1 MAIFRCNK
9 CAHLQECADTQVGST
24 VLCPRCGHPG
34 QAYQTLFFVGRL
46 LDKYFEARREVIRL
60 TPSTDGQTTSQT
72 MIATPPS
79 AANMIDLSNT
89 DQLASKE
96 QHEPIVDWFRRKQ
109 VAVQANLRGVDTTG
123 FFDEVAMAIGSDLPL
138 VKDVLERIRW
148 AQQREYPSTSIPL
161 VNRSAE
167 DVQAISAFCERLHE
181 FSFLAKY
188 IPDRQKNRLL
198 LVLQTAPAIR
208 QFFNGEWLEWYVLM
222 TCLQYARERRK
233 SLSCARRLS
242 ITLTNNDSHELDVFA
257 LIDGQLPICIECK
270 AGEFRQ
276 DIDKYL
282 NIRKR
287 LGLDGKNF
295 VICVAGL
302 SEEHAKGLSA
312 MYDLGFVSERELLAH
327 LARLF

>member
-1 MAIFRCNK
+1 
-9 CAHLQECADTQVGST
+9 
-24 VLCPRCGHPG
+24 
-34 QAYQTLFFVGRL
+34 
-46 LDKYFEARREVIRL
+46 
-60 TPSTDGQTTSQT
+60 
-72 MIATPPS
+72 
-79 AANMIDLSNT
+79 
-89 DQLASKE
+89 
-96 QHEPIVDWFRRKQ
+96 
-109 VAVQANLRGVDTTG
+109 
-123 FFDEVAMAIGSDLPL
+123 MAIGSDLAL

-148 AQQREYPSTSIPL
+148 AQQKEYPSTSIPL
-161 VNRSAE
+161 TNRSAE
-167 DVQAISAFCERLHE
+167 EVQAISAFCERLHE

-208 QFFNGEWLEWYVLM
+208 QFFNGEWLEWFALM

-233 SLSCARRLS
+233 SVSCARRLS
-242 ITLTNNDSHELDVFA
+242 ITLTNNDNHELDVFA
-257 LIDGQLPICIECK
+257 LIDGHLPICIECK

-282 NIRKR
+282 TIRKR

-302 SEEHAKGLSA
+302 SDEHAKGLSA
-312 MYDLGFVSERELLAH
+312 MYDLGFVSERELPAH